1 MSQNSIELTS
11 SLDPGI
17 TIRRSD
23 DFVRKCLEILLSSGV
38 IKSTTDETLGGEDC
52 VFRVSDC
59 LYI

>member
-23 DFVRKCLEILLSSGV
+23 DFVRKCLEILLSSRV

-52 VFRVSDC
+52 VFRVGDC